1 MLYRYRSFEALLKCS
16 NKNEK
21 YKKKQ
26 YVKVRSPVSA
36 NFTPRYFRVWITLEE
51 NTYIKQLL
59 IYVNEYKDLINSL
72 GWTL

>member
-1 MLYRYRSFEALLKCS
+1 M
-16 NKNEK
+16 KNIE
-21 YKKKQ
+21 KQ

-36 NFTPRYFRVWITLEE
+36 DFGSRYFNVWITFEE

-72 GWTL
+72 RWTF